1 VPRYGRVKKRE
12 PKLDAVFGS
21 ELVQK
26 FINKLMIHGKKS
38 KAEKIFYSA
47 MEIAS
52 QKLKKDSL
60 EIFEKV
66 LENVM
71 PLVEVKARRVGGSTY
86 QVPIEVSKE
95 RGVALAM
102 QWLRDVSRER
112 PGKSMVDRL
121 SLELIDAYNS
131 GGLAVR
137 KREDV
142 HKTAEANKAFAHF
155 RW

>member
-1 VPRYGRVKKRE
+1 MPRYGRVKKRE

-47 MEIAS
+47 MEIAN

-121 SLELIDAYNS
+121 SLELIDAYNN